1 MAEIYVKEGLKMQIE
16 ILKKISQSR
25 VKLPPTERPSCR
37 NKKKE
42 RTIAHNDNTKTS
54 HNRESNDHRSREA
67 TEVGLLQSKIVGFR
81 KCSGENSFS
90 DTAFYKDKDLR

>member
-1 MAEIYVKEGLKMQIE
+1 VPTGGRSREVTEPSKRKQQPHLQPTHATTEN
-16 ILKKISQSR
+16 ILSY
-25 VKLPPTERPSCR
+25 
-37 NKKKE
+37 
-42 RTIAHNDNTKTS
+42 
-54 HNRESNDHRSREA
+54 NRESNDHRSREA